1 MNGTTPTGNTGQ
13 PEELDEFIEL
23 IKNGEYGY
31 SVSLG
36 AENEDPL
43 AGVNLKGETPL
54 PVESVHKEFE
64 GLFDDIAIKLT
75 EIVANNSGVER
86 AHKFGEMVVEKTS
99 THPYLT
105 EENVCDII
113 DLEGVSQSDVRVF
126 VDFYTVYPNGNYPE
140 KVHVE
145 TVSVLKRLY
154 DGEKARRIIEKLHE
168 NGLYSNDGIIEAYK
182 SVDEIAVERV
192 VEELIEAEVNDV
204 EQGVIITYVIEQN
217 PIPDDIENVVDEL
230 TTKSNS
236 TNDMENDETKTES
249 NTEENRKH
257 TSIAEK
263 TISSLQNSNETF
275 DSPEDAFEHVLNEIN
290 HSGEFEGLD
299 KYWQLGDTMMRF
311 KHKYGFTYNKMFS
324 DFDVNISK
332 TYGVRARKL
341 AELFEYEQYPDNV
354 TVNTVYE
361 IDRETNDSTQTRK
374 VINRVEGC
382 SVNITKVHV
391 DVWKALDEPTPSE
404 IINYMQEEGN
414 RINEDTVTAVGALY
428 NDSIVTTAEM
438 VDALNVRSETDNQGE
453 DAGEINGFTKTITES
468 DTEKAVSADKM
479 NNDVKEDLSNTPTDA
494 EANAVDEYITAIQQ
508 HESVSIDNGIV
519 KSHDSDVATVL
530 GKAYSHSLPS
540 KTVVSALR
548 AFDKITHVTSGNSY
562 WSGVMETHTSVA
574 VSTLSF
580 AAQVSEATG
589 SNEQQFANKYEQG
602 TPYSIIEKTNS
613 CSDPVFFS
621 WPDDDND
628 KATLALTTYAAN
640 GGDVV
645 VYLGEWWGGSGSE
658 SFITQLTKHY
668 DCAMRLTPLQWEGN
682 SDALYVYTR
691 SGELPKSLAEIA
703 ESMQN
708 QQPGFVEERDQC

>member
-1 MNGTTPTGNTGQ
+1 MDGTTPTSNTGQ

-23 IKNGEYGY
+23 VKNGEYGY

-54 PVESVHKEFE
+54 PVESVHEEFE

-113 DLEGVSQSDVRVF
+113 DLEGVSQSDVGVF

-145 TVSVLKRLY
+145 TVSVLKGLY
-154 DGEKARRIIEKLHE
+154 DGEKVRRIIEKLHE

-182 SVDEIAVERV
+182 SVDEIVVERV
-192 VEELIEAEVNDV
+192 VEELIEAGVNDV

-236 TNDMENDETKTES
+236 TNGMENDETKTES
-249 NTEENRKH
+249 NTEENREH

-263 TISSLQNSNETF
+263 TISSLQNSDETF
-275 DSPEDAFEHVLNEIN
+275 DSPEDAFEQVLNEIN

-311 KHKYGFTYNKMFS
+311 KNKYGFTYNKMFS
-324 DFDVNISK
+324 DFDVNMSK

-374 VINRVEGC
+374 VINRVKGC

-414 RINEDTVTAVGALY
+414 RVNEDTVTAVGALY

-438 VDALNVRSETDNQGE
+438 VDALNVRSETDKQGE
-453 DAGEINGFTKTITES
+453 DAGEINGFTKTITGS

-519 KSHDSDVATVL
+519 NSHDSDVATVL

-548 AFDKITHVTSGNSY
+548 AFDEITHVTSGNSY
-562 WSGVMETHTSVA
+562 WSGVMEAHTSVA

-580 AAQVSEATG
+580 EAQVSEETG

-602 TPYSIIEKTNS
+602 TPYSIIEETNG
-613 CSDPVFFS
+613 CSDPVFFC

-708 QQPGFVEERDQC
+708 QQPGFVEGRDQC